1 MSWHGCGSHENCA
14 GAGDGC
20 EVDGCWEVM
29 LMLILAR
36 RRVEFGGEN
45 DARSRGDFHVS
56 QILDKKLLAL
66 RERSMFGFRWCY
78 AK

>member
-1 MSWHGCGSHENCA
+1 MSWHGCGSHESCA
-14 GAGDGC
+14 GAGGGC

-29 LMLILAR
+29 LMLILILAG

-66 RERSMFGFRWCY
+66 RKRSMFGLRWC
-78 AK
+78 

>member
-1 MSWHGCGSHENCA
+1 MIVVLMKVVRGQEVVVKWMVA
-14 GAGDGC
+14 GRI
-20 EVDGCWEVM
+20 M
-29 LMLILAR
+29 LMLTLGW

-56 QILDKKLLAL
+56 QILDKKLLTL
-66 RERSMFGFRWCY
+66 RERSMFGLRWCY

>member
-1 MSWHGCGSHENCA
+1 MVVVLMKVVRGQEVVVKWMVA
-14 GAGDGC
+14 GRI
-20 EVDGCWEVM
+20 M
-29 LMLILAR
+29 LMLILAW

-66 RERSMFGFRWCY
+66 RARSMFGLRWCY

>member
-1 MSWHGCGSHENCA
+1 MKVVRGQEVVVKWMVA
-14 GAGDGC
+14 GR
-20 EVDGCWEVM
+20 WVM
-29 LMLILAR
+29 LMLILKLAG

-66 RERSMFGFRWCY
+66 RKRSMFGLQWCC